1 MDAQHI
7 QIKVFA
13 DDAGKV
19 RLTDFI
25 PVFHKWIREKVSDE
39 LLIDV
44 ADYAHVPGGPG
55 VLLIGHE
62 ANYSYDVGPT
72 NRPGLLYRRKTK
84 ASGSNTERIVDALQH
99 AFRACERLEA
109 DGVAGLRFSTKQIE
123 LVINDRLL
131 APNNDATAAELKKE
145 FEAAW
150 KRFDQGAVSVER
162 TSADAR
168 DRLALTLTRSAD
180 ARVSDLLK
188 SAV

>member
-13 DDAGKV
+13 DDPAKV
-19 RLTDFI
+19 KLTDFI

-62 ANYSYDVGPT
+62 ANYSYDVGPG

-84 ASGSNTERIVDALQH
+84 AGGNNVEKIADALAH
-99 AFRACERLEA
+99 AFRACERLESS
-109 DGVAGLRFSTKQIE
+109 GVAGLRFSTKQIE
-123 LVINDRLL
+123 LVVNDRLL
-131 APNNDATAAELKKE
+131 GPNNDQTAAELKKD
-145 FEAAW
+145 FESAW
-150 KRFDQGAVSVER
+150 KRFDQGSVVVER
-162 TSADAR
+162 TSVDAR
-168 DRLALTLTRSAD
+168 DRLTLTLTRGTE
-180 ARVSDLLK
+180 ARISDLLK